1 MYKNFSD
8 LAAIETDGT
17 TFPIVVKE
25 GRSGLLAVAPH
36 AGRIEIHS

>member
-1 MYKNFSD
+1 MYNNFSG
-8 LAAIETDGT
+8 LAAIETEGT
-17 TFPIVVKE
+17 NFRIVVKE